1 MAQWVKDLAFVTAAA
16 LVTAVVRVQSL
27 AFELP
32 HGCSQK
38 KKKNERKEKKNQ
50 NIIGRITQH
59 HIFLER

>member
-32 HGCSQK
+32 HGGSQK
-38 KKKNERKEKKNQ
+38 KKRKGKPEYYRKNY
-50 NIIGRITQH
+50 TTPY
-59 HIFLER
+59 LS

>member
-16 LVTAVVRVQSL
+16 LVTAVVQVQ
-27 AFELP
+27 
-32 HGCSQK
+32 K
-38 KKKNERKEKKNQ
+38 KEKKNQ